1 MKITK
6 KQKNKTRKK
15 ILTAARDVICEKGF
29 KQASMREI
37 AKRAEVADATIYN
50 YFPTKERILY
60 AYCEEKQKEVATSL
74 RSIPNFHEYTL
85 GEQLQQLVEVEL
97 EVWLPDRDFF
107 DQVYHRI
114 IYSPTASVSMLK
126 ENRRLFSVM
135 VQDLIGAAIEA
146 GEIPDQ
152 PYVELVPYLL
162 WDYVGAI
169 FAYWLNDDSE
179 DFANTTRVVD
189 GSMEIISLV
198 LSTGLIGKGLD
209 LVSFLFRTHVGR
221 HLKTFQ
227 DISSPMKKAKRQ
239 FLDGLDEE
247 LT

>member
-1 MKITK
+1 MKVTQKEK
-6 KQKNKTRKK
+6 KKTRKK
-15 ILTAARDVICEKGF
+15 ILKAACDVICDKGF

-37 AKRAEVADATIYN
+37 AKTAGVADATIYN

-60 AYCEEKQKEVATSL
+60 AYCEEKQKEVAKKL
-74 RSIPNFHEYTL
+74 RSIPDFHEYTL

-97 EVWLPDRDFF
+97 EVWLPDREFF
-107 DQVYHRI
+107 RQVFDRI

-135 VQDLIGAAIEA
+135 VQDIIEAAIEA
-146 GEIPDQ
+146 GEIPEQ
-152 PYVELVPYLL
+152 PYVELVPHLL
-162 WDYVGAI
+162 WDYVGSI
-169 FAYWLNDDSE
+169 FAYWLKDDSE
-179 DFANTTRVVD
+179 DFANTTRIVD

-209 LVSFLFRTHVGR
+209 LLSFIFRTYIGS
-221 HLKTFQ
+221 HLDTFKDLSAPLKQ
-227 DISSPMKKAKRQ
+227 AKRQ
-239 FLDGLDEE
+239 FMDGRDEE